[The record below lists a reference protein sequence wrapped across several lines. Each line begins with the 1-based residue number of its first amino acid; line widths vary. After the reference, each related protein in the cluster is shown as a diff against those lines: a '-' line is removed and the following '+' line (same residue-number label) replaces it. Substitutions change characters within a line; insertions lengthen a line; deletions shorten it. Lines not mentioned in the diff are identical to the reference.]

1 MNEVDFTNYP
11 HMPYAHRAIIRE
23 FVSIANDESEPPR
36 LRAWATAMATYFLDG
51 SMEYEGIVS
60 AAKEIGYRL
69 PDFTGDE
76 MGRPADDYA
85 DVA

>member
-11 HMPYAHRAIIRE
+11 HMPFSHRAIIRE
-23 FVSIANDESEPPR
+23 FVSISNDENEPPR
-36 LRAWATAMATYFLDG
+36 LRAWAAAMATYFLDG
-51 SMEYEGIVS
+51 SMEYESIVS

-69 PDFTGDE
+69 PAYEGDE
-76 MGRPADDYA
+76 IGYPADDYD